1 MHKYTETHVLGCS
14 LSTVHNKITLSAT
27 PRPSVRG
34 LVKYNV
40 MHSDIDYYIVVKKIK
55 LNIHKDYGGVDE
67 KSLGVV
73 VSRVEVLWRFF
84 TYFLLYIFY

>member
-14 LSTVHNKITLSAT
+14 LSTVYNEITPSPT

-40 MHSDIDYYIVVKKIK
+40 MYSDIDYYIAIKKIN
-55 LNIHKDYGGVDE
+55 LNMREDYGGVDA
-67 KSLGVV
+67 KSLRVV
-73 VSRVEVLWRFF
+73 VSLVEVLWRFF